1 MDNPFVRQ
9 EDDYPLTHVFYS
21 RPPQNRSNRV
31 SSPPR
36 PSFLDTFSQQN
47 PTEDAPIT
55 PDNLTHVLPPSE
67 DLFSLD

>member
-1 MDNPFVRQ
+1 MDNTFVRQ
-9 EDDYPLTHVFYS
+9 EADHPLTHVFYS

-31 SSPPR
+31 SRLPR

-47 PTEDAPIT
+47 PTEGAPIT
-55 PDNLTHVLPPSE
+55 PDNLTHVFPNSE